1 MSLVLILS
9 NELFK
14 IFYLTM
20 TFALEFQFETAT
32 RLQELAPSTLLTL
45 EFHSADNGTGDRSAS
60 GSADV
65 VGDRGD
71 RERRHLL
78 SPEGVRIK
86 ILY

>member
-14 IFYLTM
+14 ISYLTM

-32 RLQELAPSTLLTL
+32 RLQELAPSTPLTF
-45 EFHSADNGTGDRSAS
+45 EFHSADNRPGDCSVS

-71 RERRHLL
+71 RERSHSL